1 MGKMKELF
9 IEYQQHMTGS
19 NSDMV
24 DDEYQFQ
31 QWCEQKANE
40 EIEFWNQIKNGSII
54 PDELFYDDDYHNST
68 YHPTKEEE
76 DEAFKLFNEQK

>member
-9 IEYQQHMTGS
+9 MEYQNEMRGQ
-19 NSDMV
+19 DEFI
-24 DDEYQFQ
+24 DDDFHFQ

-40 EIEFWNQIKNGSII
+40 DSEYWENVASGSII
-54 PDELFYDDDYHNST
+54 PDDMFYDDEYYKST

-76 DEAFKLFNEQK
+76 EAAFKLFNENK